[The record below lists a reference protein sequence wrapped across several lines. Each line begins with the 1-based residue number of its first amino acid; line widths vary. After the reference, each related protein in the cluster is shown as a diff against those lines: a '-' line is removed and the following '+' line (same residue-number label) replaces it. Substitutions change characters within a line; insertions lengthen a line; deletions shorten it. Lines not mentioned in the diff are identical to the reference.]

1 MKRKV
6 CVAVLA
12 LLTAAALWAQSPQ
25 GWKLRVDR
33 SMTAEDPDAAGA
45 IKFTTKG
52 SGFHAINPQAAT
64 YWNPANTATGNY
76 TLKGT
81 FTLVKST
88 GYDEYYGLMFGGAEL
103 DAAGQNYL
111 YFMITDDGTWLLKR
125 RTGASTQN
133 VSPRTPN
140 AAVKKPG
147 ANGICSNALEVRV
160 MADKVDLVING
171 MVVGSMP
178 KTGALAKT
186 DGVYGLRINHQL
198 DVQVDGFALTKQ

>member
-1 MKRKV
+1 MKLQAF
-6 CVAVLA
+6 VAVLA
-12 LLTAAALWAQSPQ
+12 LLASAALFAQSPQ

-33 SMTAEDPDAAGA
+33 SMTAEDPDAAGS

-76 TLKGT
+76 SLKGT

-88 GYDEYYGLMFGGAEL
+88 GYDEYYGLMFGGSDL
-103 DAAGQNYL
+103 DAAGQSYL

-125 RTGASTQN
+125 RTGPSTQN
-133 VSPRTPN
+133 VSARTPN

-147 ANGICSNALEVRV
+147 AGGMCTNTLEVRV
-160 MADKVDLVING
+160 MADKMDLVVNG
-171 MVVGSMP
+171 IVVSSLP

-186 DGVYGLRINHQL
+186 DGIYGLRINHQL
-198 DVQVDGFALTKQ
+198 EVQVDGFAFAKQ

>member
-1 MKRKV
+1 MKRQV

-12 LLTAAALWAQSPQ
+12 LLAAAALWAQSPQ

-33 SMTAEDPDAAGA
+33 SMTAEDPDAAGS

-76 TLKGT
+76 TLKGA

-103 DAAGQNYL
+103 DGAGQNYL

-147 ANGICSNALEVRV
+147 ANGMCTNALEVRV

-171 MVVGSMP
+171 AVVGSMP